1 MKTSSTVNARNKIS
15 TELSNI
21 WLKILVK
28 PPQKQRKDVD
38 FPEMLYLY
46 KITKG
51 KNVTKKKNSTYFINF
66 LKWCFEV
73 FYTIFLLNSLE
84 IK

>member
-51 KNVTKKKNSTYFINF
+51 KNVTKKKKKLYIFYQLF
-66 LKWCFEV
+66 KMV
-73 FYTIFLLNSLE
+73 F
-84 IK
+84 

>member
-28 PPQKQRKDVD
+28 APQKQRKDVD

-51 KNVTKKKNSTYFINF
+51 KNVTKKKKLYIFYQLF
-66 LKWCFEV
+66 KMV
-73 FYTIFLLNSLE
+73 F
-84 IK
+84 